1 MTLSQLRFALSV
13 ILLGITLCI
22 GQCAA
27 GVIAFSNF
35 DPDLYY
41 NSGGWGVGSVLD
53 IYEFKQAQRFTP
65 ATSGKLSKLDLLFDF
80 QQSNALGHNVDE
92 LTLTIVAD
100 DNGKPGSTELW
111 SQTYRDEATRRRDD
125 PSTSSFNAANG
136 IVLEEGLQYWL
147 VAKTPSAGNTKYIW
161 WYTDTGK
168 NEPRA
173 IYQIRGLVTGQWMV
187 NLNYDD
193 ILREFGLRV
202 TVIPEPAA
210 AALMLAAG
218 AALLAMRRRTSL
230 QWTMKAC

>member
-1 MTLSQLRFALSV
+1 MALSQLRFVLVAA
-13 ILLGITLCI
+13 LLGITLCI

-27 GVIAFSNF
+27 GVLAFSNF
-35 DPDLYY
+35 NPDLFY

-111 SQTYRDEATRRRDD
+111 SQTYLDQATRRRDD

-136 IVLEEGLQYWL
+136 IVLEEDMQYWL
-147 VAKTPSAGNTKYIW
+147 TATTTSAGNNKYIW
-161 WYTDTGK
+161 WFTDPGK

-173 IYQIRGLVTGQWMV
+173 VYYIRGFTTGQWIV
-187 NLNYDD
+187 NQNYEDFPY
-193 ILREFGLRV
+193 EFGLRV

-210 AALMLAAG
+210 AVLMLAAS
-218 AALLAMRRRTSL
+218 AALLTMRRRTSL
-230 QWTMKAC
+230 